1 VKQAEKKT
9 AKKPAK
15 SGSRSRDSEGLTP
28 FQRRFV
34 EQYLITPN
42 ATEAYRRAGGTGV
55 SCTLGPRML
64 KGQHVSAAVAR
75 AQEARS
81 KQTGITQVRVL
92 EETALL
98 AFSDVSHYT
107 VNDDGDLQP
116 TAAAPPGAMRA
127 VSAIK
132 RRIVTYGEGE
142 MARTVREIEFK
153 LWNKP
158 EPLRLAGR
166 HVGLFSERME
176 HTGPNGGPIEER
188 VQFYV
193 PRNGREKQ

>member
-1 VKQAEKKT
+1 VKQADKKA

-15 SGSRSRDSEGLTP
+15 SGSRSRDAEGLTP

-64 KGQHVSAAVAR
+64 KGQHVAAAVVR

-127 VSAIK
+127 VSSIK
-132 RRIVTYGEGE
+132 RRIITSGD
-142 MARTVREIEFK
+142 RTVHEIEFK

-166 HVGLFSERME
+166 HVGLFNERLE
-176 HTGPNGGPIEER
+176 VSNPDGSPITFTLKLEDHAR
-188 VQFYV
+188 GSDV
-193 PRNGREKQ
+193 

>member
-1 VKQAEKKT
+1 MKKADKKP

-15 SGSRSRDSEGLTP
+15 SGSRSRDSDGLTP
-28 FQRRFV
+28 FQRLFV

-64 KGQHVSAAVAR
+64 KGQHVSAAVAK

-107 VNDDGDLQP
+107 VSDDGDLQP
-116 TAAAPPGAMRA
+116 TASAPPGAMRA
-127 VSAIK
+127 VSSIK
-132 RRIVTYGEGE
+132 RRIITSGD
-142 MARTVREIEFK
+142 RTIHELEFK

>member
-1 VKQAEKKT
+1 MKQSDKKT
-9 AKKPAK
+9 AKGPAK
-15 SGSRSRDSEGLTP
+15 SGSRSRDAEGLTP

-64 KGQHVSAAVAR
+64 KGQHVTAAVAR

-127 VSAIK
+127 VSSIK
-132 RRIVTYGEGE
+132 RRIITSGD
-142 MARTVREIEFK
+142 RTIHELEFK

-166 HVGLFSERME
+166 HVGLF
-176 HTGPNGGPIEER
+176 NER
-188 VQFYV
+188 VEVSNPDGSPLTFTLKLEDHARGSDV
-193 PRNGREKQ
+193 